1 MKVIHPFEPVYSTE
15 SKILILGSFPSVKS
29 REDNFYYAH
38 PQNRFWRIIA
48 SILNEDVPRNI
59 NQKKDILL
67 NGKIAV
73 WDVLKSC
80 KIEGSSDASIKEP
93 IVNDISKV
101 LDITNIS
108 CIFFYGNEAFNI
120 YNKYLKSK
128 LHIKCKVLPSTSPAN
143 AMWNFDRLLEV
154 WKKEIIE
161 ELG

>member
-48 SILNEDVPRNI
+48 SILNVDVPRNI

-67 NGKIAV
+67 NGKIAI

-108 CIFFYGNEAFNI
+108 CIFFNGNKDFNI

>member
-48 SILNEDVPRNI
+48 SILNVDVPRNI

-67 NGKIAV
+67 NGKIAI

-108 CIFFYGNEAFNI
+108 CIFFNGNKAFNI

>member
-38 PQNRFWRIIA
+38 PQNRFWRIMA

-67 NGKIAV
+67 NGKIAI

-108 CIFFYGNEAFNI
+108 CIFFNGNKAFNI

>member
-67 NGKIAV
+67 NGKIAI

-108 CIFFYGNEAFNI
+108 CIFFNGNKAFNI

>member
-38 PQNRFWRIIA
+38 PQNRFWRIMA
-48 SILNEDVPRNI
+48 SILNVDVPRNI

-67 NGKIAV
+67 NGKIAI

-108 CIFFYGNEAFNI
+108 CIFFNGNKAFNI